1 MVEKKEESTAN
12 KVVIV
17 TGGSRGIGKSIVM
30 SLATQGYSVVMN
42 YNKSQKEAED
52 IKNSLMDKG
61 HIIEI
66 FKADVSKKEEVE
78 KLVEFTLNKFG
89 KVDILVNNAGIY
101 KFNLI
106 QDISENEWDEIIDT
120 NLKSVFLCSQAVIKY
135 MLKRKEGCIINI
147 SSIDG
152 QKGAAGEVHYVASKA
167 GIDGITK
174 GLARELGP
182 SNIRVNSIAPGAI
195 KTDINKDV
203 TDEDWKVVI
212 EETPLM
218 RIGRTEDIANC
229 VKWLIDDNF
238 TTGQVISVNGGWNI

>member
-1 MVEKKEESTAN
+1 MVEKKEENTTN
-12 KVVIV
+12 KVAIV
-17 TGGSRGIGKSIVM
+17 TGGSRGIGAEIVKM
-30 SLATQGYSVVMN
+30 LAKEGYNVILN
-42 YNKSQKEAED
+42 YNKSRIQAE
-52 IKNSLMDKG
+52 
-61 HIIEI
+61 EI
-66 FKADVSKKEEVE
+66 AKQYGNVYCFKADVSNSQNVQE
-78 KLVEFTLNKFG
+78 LVDYTYNKFG
-89 KVDILVNNAGIY
+89 RIDLLVNNAGIY

-106 QDISENEWDEIIDT
+106 QDISENEWNEIINV

-218 RIGRTEDIANC
+218 KLGTTKDIANC
-229 VKWLIDDNF
+229 VKWLIEDNF